1 MEITLPSVVSVKLA
15 SPKTRQCLGG
25 HGHHRGTPNRYSL
38 GEKPLSPQTRK
49 HVCSIEIIFI
59 KTTS

>member
-25 HGHHRGTPNRYSL
+25 HGHHRG
-38 GEKPLSPQTRK
+38 PLTDTVEVRDHFLCREK